1 MTAVAS
7 SATAT
12 QAPAVRSQLALRVV
26 HSAPDLVASAIAGF
40 ALPAM
45 VLLLAGHFS
54 PAWVL
59 PAGLLGAALAVAV
72 CGAGSPHVERRA
84 LIYTL
89 LAIGIALVWL
99 IVNSFFS
106 AENLFAHRDPA
117 TYDLAGRWLMDHARM
132 PIPTHP
138 EVFGSPDGS
147 SADSAGFGR
156 IPGSTDVYAQGNHL
170 LPAMLAV
177 VGWLFGTTA
186 MLKANVLFGA
196 LALLFFFGLAHRVVG
211 GALALVAMAAFGV
224 SMPLVFVSRDTYS
237 EPLALLFLVGGL
249 ALLHRAVESGRVR
262 DFALAGFVFAMSV
275 PARIDSNVSLLALMV
290 TAAALPV
297 FAARATRRIAVMR
310 SCALV
315 GAAVVPTLLGW
326 LDVTRLS
333 FGYYR
338 DERHHILPIFYAAYA
353 LLVVLPLLVG
363 LSWHPRVRRLF
374 SSPDLPRRATLAAG
388 VLIIGGFAFLASR
401 PLWMVARGRYNGAVA
416 DLQKRTG
423 AVVDGARTYAEQTV
437 HWLAQ
442 YVGWPVVILGAV
454 GYFLLVRRCLRTRSL
469 ATIGTITVGLVL
481 SLLYLW
487 TPEITPDQPWA
498 MRRYVPVVLPI
509 LIIAATY
516 PICVL
521 LRRSGAVIRAGAVA
535 LAVVVVAVP
544 AIVTAPMAGARE
556 EVPQLAQV
564 QRICTAVGHDGAVL
578 EVDAPAQT
586 SYSQTIRSYCNVP
599 SYALIP
605 AQPTQLVSVRAAVA
619 ANHRVLYLLATDP
632 AAIQYVG
639 GTRPAPFSIVNTTRW
654 PSTLNAPPRHVDH
667 ELVAVYLATVG
678 EDGLARPVTPR

>member
-1 MTAVAS
+1 MVDGPRADADPD
-7 SATAT
+7 
-12 QAPAVRSQLALRVV
+12 APGGLR
-26 HSAPDLVASAIAGF
+26 
-40 ALPAM
+40 
-45 VLLLAGHFS
+45 LAGWKF
-54 PAWVL
+54 
-59 PAGLLGAALAVAV
+59 
-72 CGAGSPHVERRA
+72 R
-84 LIYTL
+84 
-89 LAIGIALVWL
+89 
-99 IVNSFFS
+99 
-106 AENLFAHRDPA
+106 
-117 TYDLAGRWLMDHARM
+117 
-132 PIPTHP
+132 
-138 EVFGSPDGS
+138 
-147 SADSAGFGR
+147 GFGR
-156 IPGSTDVYAQGNHL
+156 VRPNPGKHRRVRTGQS
-170 LPAMLAV
+170 PAPGDARDGAV
-177 VGWLFGTTA
+177 VGWLCGTTA
-186 MLKANVLFGA
+186 MLNANVLFGA

-262 DFALAGFVFAMSV
+262 DFALAGFVFAMSA

-290 TAAALPV
+290 TAAVFPI
-297 FAARATRRIAVMR
+297 FAARATRRIATVR

-416 DLQKRTG
+416 DLQKRAG

-521 LRRSGAVIRAGAVA
+521 LRRS
-535 LAVVVVAVP
+535 
-544 AIVTAPMAGARE
+544 
-556 EVPQLAQV
+556 
-564 QRICTAVGHDGAVL
+564 
-578 EVDAPAQT
+578 
-586 SYSQTIRSYCNVP
+586 
-599 SYALIP
+599 
-605 AQPTQLVSVRAAVA
+605 
-619 ANHRVLYLLATDP
+619 
-632 AAIQYVG
+632 
-639 GTRPAPFSIVNTTRW
+639 
-654 PSTLNAPPRHVDH
+654 
-667 ELVAVYLATVG
+667 
-678 EDGLARPVTPR
+678 